1 MVTYP
6 MAHAADHDGGWFD
19 ACPAACQTACVYRF
33 GWRRA
38 RQLARRLAG
47 VASADLRFGGWFD
60 ACPAACPTACVYRF
74 GSRRD
79 RRLAQ
84 RLARIASAYLRFGG
98 WFEIGPAAGLAAR
111 FAATAH
117 STTASQVRSGKEYAH
132 AGTSQGGRG
141 SKPGATRPGR
151 Y

>member
-6 MAHAADHDGGWFD
+6 MARAAGRDGGWFH
-19 ACPAACQTACVYRF
+19 AYPAACQTARVYRF
-33 GWRRA
+33 GSRRA
-38 RQLARRLAG
+38 RRLARRLAR

-60 ACPAACPTACVYRF
+60 ACPAACPTACVSRF
-74 GSRRD
+74 GSRRA
-79 RRLAQ
+79 RRLAR
-84 RLARIASAYLRFGG
+84 RLARIASAYLRFIG
-98 WFEIGPAAGLAAR
+98 WFEIGPAAQ

-117 STTASQVRSGKEYAH
+117 STTASQVRSGKEYTYAR
-132 AGTSQGGRG
+132 TSQGGRG